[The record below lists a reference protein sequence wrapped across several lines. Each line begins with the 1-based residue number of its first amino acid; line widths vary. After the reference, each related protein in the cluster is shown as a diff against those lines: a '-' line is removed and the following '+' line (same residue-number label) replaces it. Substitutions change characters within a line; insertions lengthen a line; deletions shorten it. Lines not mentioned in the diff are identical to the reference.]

1 MSLRSDRIHCH
12 LWARSGKVFR
22 LLAPGFMLIVLLTI
36 GVSLPAD
43 AHGSAIKKPGAP
55 SGVTAL
61 PGNHSALVSWTAPVS
76 DGGSPVTGYTV
87 TASRRSC
94 TTMTATTCTVTGLT
108 NGHLYKVRVR
118 ASNVKGEG
126 HPGSAK
132 VRPTAS
138 LPKVSFAGSTIFTY
152 PSEAVGVT
160 MNARTSNTVQ
170 VDFTTSDGPS
180 ALLYWAAWVG
190 AASSFSPSSGTITF
204 APGQTTVTIPFTVDP
219 TTISGCDDGFAD
231 VPCYP
236 SVTVTLSNPSDAV
249 LGSNPDTNVFYL
261 PT

>member
-1 MSLRSDRIHCH
+1 MGLGSDRIRRH
-12 LWARSGKVFR
+12 LPARSGKVFR
-22 LLAPGFMLIVLLTI
+22 SLAPGFMLNVLLTI

-43 AHGSAIKKPGAP
+43 AHGSAVKKPGAP
-55 SGVTAL
+55 TGVTAL
-61 PGNHSALVSWTAPVS
+61 PGNGSALVSWSAPVS
-76 DGGSPVTGYTV
+76 DGGSPLTGYAV
-87 TASRRSC
+87 TAASQSC
-94 TTMTATTCTVTGLT
+94 TTTTATTCTVTGLT

-118 ASNVKGEG
+118 ALNVKGEG

-138 LPKVSFAGSTIFTY
+138 PPEASFDADSVFTY
-152 PSEAVGVT
+152 PSEAVAAT
-160 MNARTSNTVQ
+160 LSAPTSNTVQ

-180 ALLYWAAWVG
+180 ALLYWAAWAG

-219 TTISGCDDGFAD
+219 TTLSGCDNGAD

-249 LGSNPDTNVFYL
+249 LGSTPDTNVFYL